1 MKIENNYHKALQ
13 SVKQAQNKKGTSKSK
28 EKLEQV
34 KAKSVEVSIS
44 DEAKKLSEA
53 SQKEGQTERV
63 EDIKA
68 AIQNDTYEVSPE
80 VIADGILR
88 EIGNQ
93 KGTDE

>member
-1 MKIENNYHKALQ
+1 MKIENNYHKVLQ
-13 SVKQAQNKKGTSKSK
+13 SIKQAQTQKGTSKAE

-34 KAKSVEVSIS
+34 KAKTVEISIS

-53 SQKEGQTERV
+53 SLQNAQTERV
-63 EDIKA
+63 EEIKV
-68 AIQNDTYEVSPE
+68 AIQNDTYEVNPE

-93 KGTDE
+93 KGTAE